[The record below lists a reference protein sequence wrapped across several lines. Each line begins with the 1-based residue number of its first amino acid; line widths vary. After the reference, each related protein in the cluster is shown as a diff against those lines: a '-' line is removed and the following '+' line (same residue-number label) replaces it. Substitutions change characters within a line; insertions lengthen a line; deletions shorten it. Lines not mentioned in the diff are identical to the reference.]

1 MAIIFYILGTAM
13 SLYVY
18 VRLARVVLDLV
29 QVFSRDWRPTGFLLV
44 LAEIVYTLTD
54 PPLKLLRK
62 IIPPLRLGQVS
73 LDLGFIVL
81 LIGIQIIA
89 SVFFNLSHAS
99 PRSPS

>member
-1 MAIIFYILGTAM
+1 MAIIFYILGTAL

-18 VRLARVVLDLV
+18 VLLARVVLDLV
-29 QVFSRDWRPTGFLLV
+29 QVFSREWKPAGFFLV

-54 PPLKLLRK
+54 PPLRLLRK
-62 IIPPLRLGQVS
+62 VIPPLRLGQVS

-89 SVFFNLSHAS
+89 SVFFNLSQTTV
-99 PRSPS
+99 

>member
-1 MAIIFYILGTAM
+1 MAIIFYILGTAL

-18 VRLARVVLDLV
+18 VLLARVVLDLV
-29 QVFSRDWRPTGFLLV
+29 QVFSREWKPAGFFLV
-44 LAEIVYTLTD
+44 LAEFVYTLTD
-54 PPLKLLRK
+54 PPLKLLRR

-89 SVFFNLSHAS
+89 SFLFGISRAS
-99 PRSPS
+99 M

>member
-1 MAIIFYILGTAM
+1 VAIIFYILGTAL

-18 VRLARVVLDLV
+18 VLLARVVLDLV
-29 QVFSRDWRPTGFLLV
+29 QVFSRDWKPAGFFLV

-89 SVFFNLSHAS
+89 SVFFNLSRTS
-99 PRSPS
+99 I